1 MAAERLVTFEELRA
15 RLAEFDETRN
25 TAERELAALRG
36 HAEHILALERDRD
49 ALLDSLEAEAPK
61 ALDSLAPAQRHHWY
75 KLLRLQAA
83 VREDGTV
90 KVSWAGGAVST
101 VCET

>member
-1 MAAERLVTFEELRA
+1 MRRA
-15 RLAEFDETRN
+15 RWPSGK
-25 TAERELAALRG
+25 LAALRG

-49 ALLDSLEAEAPK
+49 AL
-61 ALDSLAPAQRHHWY
+61 LDSLAPAQRHHWY

-90 KVSWAGGAVST
+90 KVQLGRGRG
-101 VCET
+101 